1 MQLQFLGTGAG
12 QPAKGR
18 NVSSLVLKLLDE
30 INEVWMFDCGE
41 GTQRQILETTI
52 KPRKVSKIFITHLH
66 GDHVLGL
73 PGFLSSRAFQSS
85 EEQTDIEIYGPKGI
99 KSYVMSS
106 LRVTGSRLPYRIH
119 FHEFEG
125 DSLGKIMETDK
136 FEVYTEELNH
146 SIFCVGYRVVQK
158 DLEGSLD
165 ADALKAAGVP
175 FGPLF
180 GKVKNGQDVV
190 LEDGTKIIAKDF
202 ISEPKK
208 GKVVTILGDTRK
220 TDASVRLGLGADV
233 LVHESTY
240 GKGDEKLAKSHGHS
254 TNMQAAQVA
263 KAAGAKRLLLNH
275 ISPRFL
281 SRDCRQL
288 ERDAAKTFENVK
300 VVFDLDEVEIG

>member
-136 FEVYTEELNH
+136 FEVYAEELNH

-180 GKVKNGQDVV
+180 GKVKNGQDVI
-190 LEDGTKIIAKDF
+190 LEDGTKITAKDF

>member
-85 EEQTDIEIYGPKGI
+85 EEQTDIDIYGPKGI
-99 KSYVMSS
+99 KSFVMSS

-119 FHEFEG
+119 FHEFDAG
-125 DSLGKIMETDK
+125 SLGKIMETDK
-136 FEVYTEELNH
+136 FQVYAQELNH

-165 ADALKAAGVP
+165 ADALKTAGVP

-180 GKVKNGQDVV
+180 GKVKNGQDIV

-202 ISEPKK
+202 VSEPKK

-220 TDASVRLGLGADV
+220 TDASVRLGLDADV

-240 GKGDEKLAKSHGHS
+240 GKGDEQLAKSHGHS

-263 KAAGAKRLLLNH
+263 KKAGAKRLLLNH

-281 SRDCRQL
+281 PRDCRQL
-288 ERDAAKTFENVK
+288 ERDAAKVFENVK
-300 VVFDLDEVEIG
+300 VVFDLDEVEIL